1 MAGLLE
7 NQAEEVMEQMPEE
20 MPGQMTEQM
29 PGQMVSDNQPET
41 DEDDFQDPALQKSIA
56 YIGDRLYGQ
65 EGLAEEIAKTLGQST
80 MPMPE
85 IVASTAYALAQAA
98 DESSDGMVREENLS
112 VLGILA
118 LNEVF
123 TIAETAGMPL
133 EVKDISAAMKRLVLM
148 YGEDNG
154 LSQEEI
160 EVLSQGMMQVD
171 DTQLAQAA
179 MELPDEFGESIPEAI
194 EEEAQLMEV

>member
-7 NQAEEVMEQMPEE
+7 NQEEEVMEQMPEE
-20 MPGQMTEQM
+20 TPGQMT
-29 PGQMVSDNQPET
+29 GQMVADNQPET
-41 DEDDFQDPALQKSIA
+41 DGDDFQDPALQKSIA
-56 YIGDRLYGQ
+56 YMGDRLYGQ
-65 EGLAEEIAKTLGQST
+65 EKIAEDIAKTLGQSDL
-80 MPMPE
+80 PMPE

-98 DESSDGMVREENLS
+98 DEASDGMIREENLS
-112 VLGILA
+112 ILGILA

-133 EVKDISAAMKRLVLM
+133 ETKDVSVAMKQIVLM

-154 LSQEEI
+154 LSKEEI

-171 DTQLAQAA
+171 DAQLAQAA
-179 MELPDEFGESIPEAI
+179 MELPDEFGDSIPDEM
-194 EEEAQLMEV
+194 EEAQLMEV

>member
-7 NQAEEVMEQMPEE
+7 NEEAEAIEQMPEE
-20 MPGQMTEQM
+20 MS
-29 PGQMVSDNQPET
+29 GQMVSDNQPET
-41 DEDDFQDPALQKSIA
+41 DGDDFQDPALQKSIA

-65 EGLAEEIAKTLGQST
+65 EKLAGEIAKTLGQSSL
-80 MPMPE
+80 PMPE
-85 IVASTAYALAQAA
+85 IVSSTAYALAQAA
-98 DESSDGMVREENLS
+98 DEASDGMVREENLS

-171 DTQLAQAA
+171 DAEFAQAA

>member
-7 NQAEEVMEQMPEE
+7 NQDAEAIEQMPEE
-20 MPGQMTEQM
+20 MPGQM
-29 PGQMVSDNQPET
+29 VADNQPET

-65 EGLAEEIAKTLGQST
+65 EKLAEEIAKTLGQST

-133 EVKDISAAMKRLVLM
+133 EVKDISAAMKQLVLM
-148 YGEDNG
+148 YGKDNG

-179 MELPDEFGESIPEAI
+179 LELPDDFGNSIPEEI

>member
-7 NQAEEVMEQMPEE
+7 NEEAEAIEQMPEE
-20 MPGQMTEQM
+20 MS
-29 PGQMVSDNQPET
+29 GQMVSDNQPET
-41 DEDDFQDPALQKSIA
+41 DGDDFQDPALQKSIA

-65 EGLAEEIAKTLGQST
+65 EKLAGEIAKTLGQSSL
-80 MPMPE
+80 PMPE
-85 IVASTAYALAQAA
+85 IVSSTAYALAQAA
-98 DESSDGMVREENLS
+98 DEASDGMVREENLS

-133 EVKDISAAMKRLVLM
+133 EIQDVSAAMKQLVLM
-148 YGEDNG
+148 YGKDNG

-179 MELPDEFGESIPEAI
+179 LELPDDFGNSIPEEI

>member
-7 NQAEEVMEQMPEE
+7 NQEEEVMEQMPEE
-20 MPGQMTEQM
+20 TPGQMT
-29 PGQMVSDNQPET
+29 GQMVADNQPET
-41 DEDDFQDPALQKSIA
+41 DGDDFQDPALQKSIA
-56 YIGDRLYGQ
+56 YMGNRLYGQ
-65 EGLAEEIAKTLGQST
+65 EKIAEDIAKTLGQSDL
-80 MPMPE
+80 PMPE

-98 DESSDGMVREENLS
+98 DEASDGMIREENLS
-112 VLGILA
+112 ILGILA

-133 EVKDISAAMKRLVLM
+133 ETKDVSVAMKQIVLM

-154 LSQEEI
+154 LSKEEI

-171 DTQLAQAA
+171 DAQLAQAA
-179 MELPDEFGESIPEAI
+179 MELPDEFGDSIPDEM
-194 EEEAQLMEV
+194 EEAQLMEV

>member
-1 MAGLLE
+1 
-7 NQAEEVMEQMPEE
+7 
-20 MPGQMTEQM
+20 
-29 PGQMVSDNQPET
+29 
-41 DEDDFQDPALQKSIA
+41 
-56 YIGDRLYGQ
+56 
-65 EGLAEEIAKTLGQST
+65 
-80 MPMPE
+80 MPE

-179 MELPDEFGESIPEAI
+179 LELPDDFGNSIPEEI

>member
-7 NQAEEVMEQMPEE
+7 NEEAEAIEQMPEE
-20 MPGQMTEQM
+20 MS
-29 PGQMVSDNQPET
+29 GQMVSDNQLET
-41 DEDDFQDPALQKSIA
+41 DGDDFQDPALQKSIA

-65 EGLAEEIAKTLGQST
+65 EKLAGEIAKTLGQSDL
-80 MPMPE
+80 PMPE
-85 IVASTAYALAQAA
+85 IVSSTAYALAQAA
-98 DESSDGMVREENLS
+98 DEASDGMVREENLS

-133 EVKDISAAMKRLVLM
+133 EIQDVSAAMKQLVLM
-148 YGEDNG
+148 YGKDNG

-171 DTQLAQAA
+171 DAEFAQAA

>member
-7 NQAEEVMEQMPEE
+7 NQEAEAIEQMPGE
-20 MPGQMTEQM
+20 MS
-29 PGQMVSDNQPET
+29 GQMVSDNQPET
-41 DEDDFQDPALQKSIA
+41 EPDDFQDPALQKSIA

-65 EGLAEEIAKTLGQST
+65 EKLAGEIAKTLGQSS

-98 DESSDGMVREENLS
+98 DEASDGMVREENLS

-133 EVKDISAAMKRLVLM
+133 ETKDVSAAMKQLVLM

-171 DTQLAQAA
+171 DAQLAQAA
-179 MELPDEFGESIPEAI
+179 MELPDDFGDSIPEEI

>member
-7 NQAEEVMEQMPEE
+7 NEEAEAIEQMPEE
-20 MPGQMTEQM
+20 MS
-29 PGQMVSDNQPET
+29 GQMVSDNQPET
-41 DEDDFQDPALQKSIA
+41 DGDDFQDPALQKSIA

-65 EGLAEEIAKTLGQST
+65 EKLAGEIAKTLGQSSL
-80 MPMPE
+80 PMPE
-85 IVASTAYALAQAA
+85 IVSSTAYALAQAA
-98 DESSDGMVREENLS
+98 DEASDGMVREENLS

-133 EVKDISAAMKRLVLM
+133 EIQDVSAAMKQLVLM
-148 YGEDNG
+148 YGKDNG

-171 DTQLAQAA
+171 DAEFAQAA